1 MADIRPADDID
12 FARFYGGVQVTGQ
25 WIGRGLWRRRLLAG
39 FGCVIET
46 GEGEWMAFL
55 EVPAEARKPCIFRHI
70 LEVLAQAKTR
80 GARVI
85 KATCDTS
92 IPRAEAL
99 MLKLGFKP
107 TNETL
112 DGKVVWQW
120 VS

>member
-12 FARFYGGVQVTGQ
+12 FARFYGGVQVTAQ
-25 WIGRGLWRRRLLAG
+25 WIGRAFWRRRLLAG

-46 GEGEWMAFL
+46 AEGEWMAFL
-55 EVPAEARKPCIFRHI
+55 ELPTEARKPFIFRHI
-70 LEVLAQAKTR
+70 LKVMAEVKKR
-80 GARVI
+80 GARTI
-85 KATCDTS
+85 RATCDTS

-99 MLKLGFKP
+99 LVKLGFKP
-107 TNETL
+107 TEQTL

>member
-12 FARFYGGVQVTGQ
+12 FARFYGGVQVTSR
-25 WIGRGLWRRRLLAG
+25 WVGRALWRRRLLAG

-46 GEGEWMAFL
+46 SDGEWMAFL
-55 EVPAEARKPCIFRHI
+55 EVPAAMRKPFIFRHI
-70 LEVLAQAKTR
+70 LQVLAEVKAS
-80 GARVI
+80 GARTI
-85 KATCDTS
+85 KATCDTA

-99 MLKLGFKP
+99 MLKLGFRP
-107 TNETL
+107 TDEIS

>member
-25 WIGRGLWRRRLLAG
+25 WIGRALWRRRLLAG

-46 GEGEWMAFL
+46 AEGEWMAFL
-55 EVPAEARKPCIFRHI
+55 EVPAEARKPGIFRHI
-70 LEVLAQAKTR
+70 LEVLAEARKR

-107 TNETL
+107 TDEIL

>member
-25 WIGRGLWRRRLLAG
+25 WIGRALWRRRLLAG

-46 GEGEWMAFL
+46 AEGEWMAFL
-55 EVPAEARKPCIFRHI
+55 EVPADARKPGIYRHI
-70 LEVLAQAKTR
+70 LEALSEVKKR
-80 GARVI
+80 GGRSI
-85 KATCDTS
+85 KATCDIS

-107 TNETL
+107 TDEML